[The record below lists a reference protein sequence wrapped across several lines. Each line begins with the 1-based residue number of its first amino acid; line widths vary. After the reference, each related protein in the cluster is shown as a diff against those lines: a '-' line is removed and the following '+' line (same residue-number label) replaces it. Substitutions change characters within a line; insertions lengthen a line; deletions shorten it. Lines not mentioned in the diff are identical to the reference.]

1 MTGLPE
7 TRAVRQRWTFGDPG
21 FDAVVALGFTQ
32 IIAWGTTLYVL
43 GALGR
48 QIAQDTGWGE
58 AVVYGG
64 LTIGL
69 LVSALLSPALGRAI
83 DRHGGRAIMSIG
95 SVLVAAG
102 LALLALTR
110 TPAEYWAAWALL
122 GVAMRMTLY
131 DAAFPALV
139 QVTPSRGRRAISYLT
154 LFGGLASTIF
164 WPIAFWLD
172 ARFGWRATLAAF
184 AALNLA
190 VCLPLHW
197 FGLGRREVEPVV
209 AAAATGPAAP
219 SAADAAPARPLTGP
233 ARTMALGLFSLVLAF
248 AAFIFGALA
257 VHLVRMIE
265 ASGVPL
271 ELAVG
276 LASLKGVAQVG
287 GRLAE
292 IVFGQRLSA
301 ITLGRI
307 AIAVLPLS
315 FAVLMAGGANFAT
328 ALAFTLLF
336 GITNGLTTIV
346 RGAVPLAL
354 FGREGYGAVLGLLA
368 TPYLVLNALAPAAF
382 ALIIERAG
390 YAGGT
395 VVLLAAALAALAA
408 MEGLALWYRRR

>member
-1 MTGLPE
+1 MTSPPAARPSPRPWSL
-7 TRAVRQRWTFGDPG
+7 ADPALR
-21 FDAVVALGFTQ
+21 AVVALGCTQ

-43 GALGR
+43 GALGGP
-48 QIAQDTGWGE
+48 IARDTGWGE

-64 LTIGL
+64 LTVGL
-69 LVSALLSPALGRAI
+69 LVSAALSPTLGRVI
-83 DRHGGRAIMSIG
+83 DARGGRLVMSAG
-95 SVLVAAG
+95 SVLAAVG
-102 LALLALTR
+102 LAALAVATS
-110 TPAEYWAAWALL
+110 PAHYWLAWGLL
-122 GVAMRMTLY
+122 GIAMRMTLY

-139 QVTPSRGRRAISYLT
+139 QVTPSRGRRAISVLT

-172 ARFGWRATLAAF
+172 ARHGWRATLLVF

-197 FGLGRREVEPVV
+197 FGLAVREDAATTTATATAGLIPATGAAVEPL
-209 AAAATGPAAP
+209 
-219 SAADAAPARPLTGP
+219 LTGR

-248 AAFIFGALA
+248 AAFIFGAMA
-257 VHLVRMIE
+257 VHLVRLIE

-292 IVFGQRLSA
+292 IVFGGRLSP
-301 ITLGRI
+301 IMLGRLS
-307 AIAVLPLS
+307 IAVLPLS

-336 GITNGLTTIV
+336 GIANGLVTIV
-346 RGAVPLAL
+346 RGAVPLVL

-368 TPYLVLNALAPAAF
+368 TPYLVLNALAPVAF
-382 ALIIERAG
+382 ALIVERWG
-390 YAGGT
+390 YSGGT
-395 VVLLAAALAALAA
+395 AVLLGLAIAALAA